1 MLLRLCLF
9 ATLLLATA
17 LYATLNAQAKKP
29 TITKPKTKID
39 SIAAKRDSLWKD
51 AVKEKKKLDGLF
63 TLYQDTASGSLQLYI
78 KKDQLGK
85 EFIYQ
90 SFSMGGPGS
99 LFLNQNMLRETWV
112 FMIKKNF
119 NRLDF
124 IRCNTNFYYDPSNAI
139 SRSANPMIP
148 RPIFLVRKVAIS
160 ISLNG

>member
-78 KKDQLGK
+78 KK
-85 EFIYQ
+85 I
-90 SFSMGGPGS
+90 SSVRS
-99 LFLNQNMLRETWV
+99 LFTRAFQWG
-112 FMIKKNF
+112 
-119 NRLDF
+119 
-124 IRCNTNFYYDPSNAI
+124 DPAACFSTKTCYGKHGY
-139 SRSANPMIP
+139 
-148 RPIFLVRKVAIS
+148 L
-160 ISLNG
+160 